1 MIHRTQVVDRKWKLR
16 VRRFR
21 RRLKKMVS
29 RCGVRQKISQHFIP
43 SHYVR
48 RRFPSFIALE
58 FPCSREVSLVNQKL
72 TFDER
77 ISWITRHHNFS
88 PRRHPVVSLQVA
100 PFLRD
105 CKGRGYSRDHRA
117 DRTELKTNEF
127 IAIGF
132 ELISNRDCRKSI
144 KTCYISIC

>member
-1 MIHRTQVVDRKWKLR
+1 MR

-21 RRLKKMVS
+21 RRLTKMVS

-72 TFDER
+72 TFDD
-77 ISWITRHHNFS
+77 FS

-105 CKGRGYSRDHRA
+105 WKGRGYSRDHRA
-117 DRTELKTNEF
+117 DRTELKTSEF

-132 ELISNRDCRKSI
+132 ELISNRDCQKSI